1 MRLKTFTAPS
11 TGDAMQ
17 LVRDEMGDEAI
28 IVSTRRSGRTVRV
41 TAALDDAPTDNNL
54 AMEEALP
61 TADRLAETLAFHG
74 VPADIIDRLR
84 RETMAIAV
92 DDPVLALAGAL
103 DAVFE
108 FHPLPDDAIDG
119 DTRPIMLV
127 GPPGVGK
134 TVTAAKLAARVA
146 LRGRAVGVVTTDT
159 RRAGGIEQLAAFT
172 RLIDADLK
180 TATDAQSLADA
191 VARAPAGAPVYI
203 DSAGSNP
210 FDEAEMLKLA
220 ALADAVDAETVLV
233 LAAGSDTRE
242 GAETACRFA
251 AIGTR
256 RLLATRLDIARR
268 IGGILAA
275 ADAAHLKFCD
285 VSVTPHIADGL
296 NPINPVSL
304 ARLILP
310 DGGAGEEIR
319 YEAAS

>member
-1 MRLKTFTAPS
+1 MRLKTFTALS
-11 TGDAMQ
+11 TSDAMR

-28 IVSTRRSGRTVRV
+28 ILSTRRSGRMVCI
-41 TAALDDAPTDNNL
+41 TAALEDTAADDNM
-54 AMEEALP
+54 AMEEAVP
-61 TADRLAETLAFHG
+61 AADRLAETLAFHG

-84 RETMAIAV
+84 REAMAIAV

-119 DTRPIMLV
+119 DDRPIMLV

-134 TVTAAKLAARVA
+134 TVTVAKLAARAA
-146 LRGRAVGVVTTDT
+146 LKGRAVEVVTTDT
-159 RRAGGIEQLAAFT
+159 RRAGGIEQLAAFM
-172 RLIDADLK
+172 RLIGADLK
-180 TATDAQSLADA
+180 TASGAQTLVDA
-191 VARAPAGAPVYI
+191 VAPAPAGAAIYI

-210 FDEAEMLKLA
+210 FDEAEMRELA
-220 ALADAVDAETVLV
+220 ALADAVNAETVLV

-242 GAETACRFA
+242 SAETACRFA
-251 AIGTR
+251 AIGAR

-268 IGGILAA
+268 IGGILTA

-310 DGGAGEEIR
+310 DDAGEEIR